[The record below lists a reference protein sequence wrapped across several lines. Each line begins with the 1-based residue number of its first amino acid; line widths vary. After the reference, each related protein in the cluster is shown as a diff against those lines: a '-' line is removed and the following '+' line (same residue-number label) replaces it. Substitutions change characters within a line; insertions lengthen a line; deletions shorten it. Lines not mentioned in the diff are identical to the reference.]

1 MTKRRPSMID
11 EVEFPNKTRQF
22 LDFVGVTRGSQEP
35 ETDLTEQTDHYLALD
50 QICLPAQQPRRY
62 FEANAMESLVA
73 SIREH
78 GILQPLLVRPLQ
90 SGDYELVA
98 GERRYRAAQQL
109 RLDQVPV
116 VIRDLDDHDAVQ
128 VSLLENLQRED
139 LNPVEETEAILQLL
153 SIRLECSSEEVIS
166 LLNHVANL
174 QKQGT
179 QITNNVVRNQWET
192 LERVFTVIGR
202 LTPDSFRSHRLPLLN
217 LPEDILEVLRKG
229 QIEYTKAR
237 TLAQIKVAD
246 QRQALLKATL
256 SENLSVREIKKRLQA
271 VQAAG
276 SSENSASSTGA
287 LSYRMRDVYRKV
299 KQAKVWEDP
308 RKAKALE
315 KLLGQIEALVE

>member
-1 MTKRRPSMID
+1 MSKRRLSMVD

-22 LDFVGVTRGSQEP
+22 LDFVGVTRSSQKP
-35 ETDLTEQTDHYLALD
+35 EGEDIEAVTDHFLSLD
-50 QICLPAQQPRRY
+50 QVCLPAQQPRRY
-62 FEANAMESLVA
+62 FEASAMESLVA
-73 SIREH
+73 SIQEH
-78 GILQPLLVRPLQ
+78 GILQPLLVRPLKP
-90 SGDYELVA
+90 GVYELVA

-109 RLDQVPV
+109 KLDQIPV
-116 VIRDLDDHDAVQ
+116 VIRDLDDQDAVQ

-153 SIRLECSSEEVIS
+153 SIRLECSSEEVVS

-179 QITNNVVRNQWET
+179 AITNNVVRSQWEA

-217 LPEDILEVLRKG
+217 LPQDILDVLRQG

-237 TLAQIKVAD
+237 TLAQIKAAD
-246 QRQALLKATL
+246 QRQALLEETL
-256 SENLSVREIKKRLQA
+256 QKNLSVREIKKRLQS
-271 VQAAG
+271 QP
-276 SSENSASSTGA
+276 SSSSDVIASANT
-287 LSYRMRDVYRKV
+287 LPDRMREVYRKV
-299 KQAKVWEDP
+299 KQAKVWEDS

-315 KLLGQIEALVE
+315 KLLGQIESLIE

>member
-22 LDFVGVTRGSQEP
+22 LDFVGVTRSSQES
-35 ETDLTEQTDHYLALD
+35 EAELTELTDHYLTLD
-50 QICLPAQQPRRY
+50 QICLPSQQPRRY
-62 FEANAMESLVA
+62 FETSAMESLVA

-109 RLDQVPV
+109 QLDQVPV

-229 QIEYTKAR
+229 KIEYTKAR
-237 TLAQIKVAD
+237 TLAQIKIAD
-246 QRQALLKATL
+246 QRQALLEATL
-256 SENLSVREIKKRLQA
+256 NENLSVREIKKRLQA
-271 VQAAG
+271 VPAVTPLVD
-276 SSENSASSTGA
+276 SSDSTGT

-299 KQAKVWEDP
+299 KRAKVWEDP